1 MHTHWLVW
9 QSVQIR
15 LSGFVRT
22 WSSYLSRKSG
32 TVCVDF
38 SSTASVLPPRRTS
51 DCGRF
56 ELRCTEQKLPSRR
69 RTMKQLDFCTC
80 AFVLLPQPCH
90 NSIAG
95 AETSIMHA
103 HKHQKVTGS
112 RRRMAVPAQK
122 NIWFASKYGNMKEEP
137 SGLKARGHGDQGRQ
151 NLHHHPCHIG
161 VS

>member
-1 MHTHWLVW
+1 MHTHWFVW
-9 QSVQIR
+9 QSVQIG

-56 ELRCTEQKLPSRR
+56 ELRCTEQKLPSRPEQWSGWISAHVPLCCCRSLVITPSQGPR
-69 RTMKQLDFCTC
+69 RPLCTC
-80 AFVLLPQPCH
+80 TNTKKSLARGDGWRC
-90 NSIAG
+90 
-95 AETSIMHA
+95 
-103 HKHQKVTGS
+103 
-112 RRRMAVPAQK
+112 RAQK
-122 NIWFASKYGNMKEEP
+122 NIWFASKYCNMKEEP
-137 SGLKARGHGDQGRQ
+137 SGLKARGHGDRGRR
-151 NLHHHPCHIG
+151 NLHHHPRHIG